1 MAFSYYEYLPS
12 KAAAIIACLI
22 FIIITILHTWQLF
35 RTRTWFFIPF
45 VIGGLFEVIG
55 YAARA
60 KSADQHPNYTL
71 MPYILQSLF
80 LLLAPTLFAASIYM
94 ELGRILDLTEGSSR
108 SIIGRKKLTKIFVL
122 GDILSFLA
130 QSGGGGML
138 AQGNSSGNKVII
150 GGLVLQ
156 LLFFGFFMVS
166 AVVFHKRMSADPT
179 TKVMAMPLP
188 WKKHLT
194 ALPNHSEMAA
204 RQDPQHSCTRI
215 PESPANSHTLAS
227 THTQPITPPASSSSI
242 PDPSTLPAA
251 TTNTK
256 ITAMT
261 TNSALIANT
270 HPQVTNS
277 AIIDQNAAVSCLW
290 AHERDTQAL
299 VWSASSIER
308 LNVLTK
314 EMEKLHHSGR
324 YQPQRALDDAP
335 WLWAPKSTES
345 LYDPW
350 SQLHMHE
357 TMKRRLEKMRSSAVA
372 KEAMV
377 GKKKKG
383 NNGD

>member
-22 FIIITILHTWQLF
+22 FIVITILHTWQLF

-122 GDILSFLA
+122 GDVLSFLA

-179 TKVMAMPLP
+179 AKVMAMPLP

-194 ALPNHSEMAA
+194 ALYVGSGLILVRSLYRLIEYIQGGSSGYIVEHEWTLYVFDAVLMLGTMAVFFWIHPSE
-204 RQDPQHSCTRI
+204 I
-215 PESPANSHTLAS
+215 
-227 THTQPITPPASSSSI
+227 
-242 PDPSTLPAA
+242 
-251 TTNTK
+251 
-256 ITAMT
+256 
-261 TNSALIANT
+261 
-270 HPQVTNS
+270 
-277 AIIDQNAAVSCLW
+277 
-290 AHERDTQAL
+290 
-299 VWSASSIER
+299 
-308 LNVLTK
+308 
-314 EMEKLHHSGR
+314 
-324 YQPQRALDDAP
+324 RALLRGGDAMQGWMP
-335 WLWAPKSTES
+335 LRVLAPLQSG
-345 LYDPW
+345 
-350 SQLHMHE
+350 
-357 TMKRRLEKMRSSAVA
+357 V
-372 KEAMV
+372 
-377 GKKKKG
+377 
-383 NNGD
+383 

>member
-1 MAFSYYEYLPS
+1 QFQSSICDFAKNLRTHPYEAFFDSIISRHPSSTMAFSYYEYLPS

-22 FIIITILHTWQLF
+22 FIVITILHTWQLF

-60 KSADQHPNYTL
+60 KSADQHPDYTL
-71 MPYILQSLF
+71 IPYILQSLF

-122 GDILSFLA
+122 GDVLSFLA

-166 AVVFHKRMSADPT
+166 AVVFHKRMSANPT

-194 ALPNHSEMAA
+194 ALYVGSGLILVRSLYRLIEYIQGGSSGYIVEHEWTLYVFDAVLMLGTMVVFFWIHPSE
-204 RQDPQHSCTRI
+204 I
-215 PESPANSHTLAS
+215 
-227 THTQPITPPASSSSI
+227 
-242 PDPSTLPAA
+242 
-251 TTNTK
+251 
-256 ITAMT
+256 
-261 TNSALIANT
+261 
-270 HPQVTNS
+270 
-277 AIIDQNAAVSCLW
+277 
-290 AHERDTQAL
+290 
-299 VWSASSIER
+299 
-308 LNVLTK
+308 
-314 EMEKLHHSGR
+314 
-324 YQPQRALDDAP
+324 RALLGGGDAMQGWMP
-335 WLWAPKSTES
+335 LRVLAPLQSG
-345 LYDPW
+345 
-350 SQLHMHE
+350 
-357 TMKRRLEKMRSSAVA
+357 V
-372 KEAMV
+372 
-377 GKKKKG
+377 
-383 NNGD
+383 